1 VHRSDEPSAE
11 SHSGEPIHAKP
22 RRAPADTRSVL
33 KVLVTGGSGFI
44 GSHVVDHLLDAGHEA
59 RVFDVLDANDPREQ
73 CETVVGDLL
82 DASSIRTAAEGC
94 DTIIHLA
101 AAADVGLVAKD
112 PSGSEALNARGTL
125 NVLEA
130 ARATGAR
137 VIYASTIWVYSDVI
151 APEVNEDTP
160 LALPSHLYTAT
171 KLAGEMY
178 CHSYEKLYDVKS
190 TILRFGIPYGPRARP
205 AAVLPIFVNKALA
218 GEALTIA
225 GDGKQTRRFVYVE
238 DLADGVVRALAPEA
252 EGRIYNLVGEEDT
265 TVSGIAEAVRDAVG
279 DVEIT
284 YTEGRAGDFAG
295 ARVCGERAA
304 LELGWRA
311 QTPYAE
317 GVRRYVAWH
326 RENAER
332 VAAAAASAPGAVA
345 AAPVA
350 VAAAPV
356 PVAAAPVPVATTPV
370 PVAAAPVA
378 VAAAQ
383 PPAVTPA
390 EKAAP
395 HARSRVPHVRLQLI
409 TSVVSG
415 VLALGLYIIV
425 LHAAGL
431 SSDSW
436 HTVLVVA
443 ALGLTASVSTR
454 STPARIAVWLAALAG
469 AAILIPAGTSDALDF
484 ARLNVPLLMLGL
496 AGAGI
501 GLLGVAGGRRTVLEP
516 SFADRA
522 DR

>member
-1 VHRSDEPSAE
+1 V
-11 SHSGEPIHAKP
+11 
-22 RRAPADTRSVL
+22 

-44 GSHVVDHLLDAGHEA
+44 GSHVVDRLLDDGHEA
-59 RVFDVLDANDPREQ
+59 RVFDVLDPADRRER

-82 DASSIRTAAEGC
+82 DPPSVRVAAEGC
-94 DTIIHLA
+94 DAIIHLA

-130 ARATGAR
+130 ARETGAR
-137 VIYASTIWVYSDVI
+137 VIYASTIWVYSDVV
-151 APEVNEDTP
+151 ASEVDEDTP

-178 CHSYEKLYDVKS
+178 CRSYEKLYDVKS

-238 DLADGVVRALAPEA
+238 DLADGVVRALDPVA
-252 EGRIYNLVGEEDT
+252 EGRVYNLVGEEDT
-265 TVSGIAEAVRDAVG
+265 SVSGIAEAVRAAIG
-279 DVEIT
+279 EVEIT

-304 LELGWRA
+304 RELGWRA
-311 QTPYAE
+311 KTPYAE

-326 RENAER
+326 RANAER
-332 VAAAAASAPGAVA
+332 LASQPPQIAAAAAVPATAAPAAVPATAGRAAAQTTVVAATAVAEPA
-345 AAPVA
+345 AAPTTTVG
-350 VAAAPV
+350 
-356 PVAAAPVPVATTPV
+356 ATTS
-370 PVAAAPVA
+370 AADAR
-378 VAAAQ
+378 AAR
-383 PPAVTPA
+383 PA
-390 EKAAP
+390 
-395 HARSRVPHVRLQLI
+395 ARRIPHVTLQRFTAI
-409 TSVVSG
+409 VSG
-415 VLALGLYIIV
+415 LLALVLYVVI

-436 HTVLVVA
+436 HTVLLIA
-443 ALGLTASVSTR
+443 ALGLTASVSTK
-454 STPARIAVWLAALAG
+454 STAARIAVWLAALAG
-469 AAILIPAGTSDALDF
+469 AALLIPAGTSEAMDF
-484 ARLNVPLLMLGL
+484 ARLNVPLLTLGL

-516 SFADRA
+516 SFADRSE
-522 DR
+522 R

>member
-1 VHRSDEPSAE
+1 VR
-11 SHSGEPIHAKP
+11 
-22 RRAPADTRSVL
+22 VL
-33 KVLVTGGSGFI
+33 ITGGAGFI
-44 GSHVVDHLLDAGHEA
+44 GSHVVDRLLDDGHEA
-59 RVFDVLDANDPREQ
+59 RVFDVLDSTDRREH

-82 DASSIRTAAEGC
+82 DASSLLAAAEGC
-94 DTIIHLA
+94 DAIIHLA

-112 PSGSEALNARGTL
+112 PAGSESLNARGTL
-125 NVLEA
+125 HVLEA

-137 VIYASTIWVYSDVI
+137 VIYASTIWVYSDVV
-151 APEVNEDTP
+151 ADEVDEDTP

-178 CHSYEKLYDVKS
+178 CHSYEKLYDVPS

-238 DLADGVVRALAPEA
+238 DLADGVVKALAPEA
-252 EGRIYNLVGEEDT
+252 AGRIYNLVGEEDT
-265 TVSGIAEAVRDAVG
+265 TVSGIAEAVRSAVG

-304 LELGWRA
+304 RELGWRA
-311 QTPYAE
+311 KTPYAE

-326 RENAER
+326 REHAEAQ
-332 VAAAAASAPGAVA
+332 AAKAAVA
-345 AAPVA
+345 AASPAAAKAAVVA
-350 VAAAPV
+350 RSPAPARAAVPAQSPAAARATVPAQSPAAARATVTAATATVAAQSPAPA
-356 PVAAAPVPVATTPV
+356 PAEVAARTPRRIPRGVLQHTT
-370 PVAAAPVA
+370 A
-378 VAAAQ
+378 
-383 PPAVTPA
+383 
-390 EKAAP
+390 
-395 HARSRVPHVRLQLI
+395 
-409 TSVVSG
+409 VVSG
-415 VLALGLYIIV
+415 LLALVLYVVI

-431 SSDSW
+431 ANDSW

-443 ALGLTASVSTR
+443 ALGLLAGVSTR
-454 STPARIAVWLAALAG
+454 STAARVAVWIAALAG
-469 AAILIPAGTSDALDF
+469 AALLIPAGTSEAMDF
-484 ARLNVPLLMLGL
+484 ARLNLPLLTLGL

-501 GLLGVAGGRRTVLEP
+501 GLLGVVGGRRTVLEP
-516 SFADRA
+516 SFDRA